1 VHLVSW
7 RMEPSRASHHCASVF
22 QITLWTPFR
31 SVLVVPAL
39 LSALRRTLLRC
50 ASAPGNSTL
59 ALHLSLDSAA
69 SASRSLSPAPVQ
81 CGAVLCCAPL
91 SCSSSSSS
99 SSSSCLSAPAESY
112 SQLGCRMYPSLADRQ
127 MRPKTLFQARPGQ
140 SSPIRLLS
148 QTRSI
153 GSQEHRG
160 PALSLRGGVVPAR
173 SLSLTLAQR
182 RSSRCLPSLR
192 VPLRARERQVDGS
205 AARFRFPPRIPAPT
219 SNGFQEQVRPAL
231 CNSTETSTP
240 IYRHR
245 VSEMIMAAPAP
256 RTLEK
261 FSDSLLLLAALSRIR
276 Q

>member
-1 VHLVSW
+1 VPAS
-7 RMEPSRASHHCASVF
+7 SRSHCG
-22 QITLWTPFR
+22 LR
-31 SVLVVPAL
+31 SVPFWWCLLCSLHCDAHFFAAPVRLEIAHSPCTSHWIVLLLLPG
-39 LSALRRTLLRC
+39 LSARLQC
-50 ASAPGNSTL
+50 SAVL
-59 ALHLSLDSAA
+59 
-69 SASRSLSPAPVQ
+69 
-81 CGAVLCCAPL
+81 CCAVLCCAPL
-91 SCSSSSSS
+91 SCSSSSSSS

>member
-1 VHLVSW
+1 
-7 RMEPSRASHHCASVF
+7 MEPSRASHHCASVF

-140 SSPIRLLS
+140 ASPVQLDYCRRPGRLAPRNTAVQLCLFAAESSPLAHS
-148 QTRSI
+148 RSA
-153 GSQEHRG
+153 
-160 PALSLRGGVVPAR
+160 PFVALSA
-173 SLSLTLAQR
+173 
-182 RSSRCLPSLR
+182 
-192 VPLRARERQVDGS
+192 
-205 AARFRFPPRIPAPT
+205 
-219 SNGFQEQVRPAL
+219 
-231 CNSTETSTP
+231 
-240 IYRHR
+240 
-245 VSEMIMAAPAP
+245 
-256 RTLEK
+256 
-261 FSDSLLLLAALSRIR
+261 
-276 Q
+276 